1 MKNICEWENC
11 KQSGDFKAPIEKDN
25 SKNYRWLCEEHIK
38 LFNKSWNYFEG
49 MNQNE
54 IENFIK
60 SDITWHRPTQKFG
73 SSDNFF
79 NILWNNALN
88 DKFNF
93 FKQENNINNLNGA
106 KLYEKDKDALRI
118 MELELNASWPIIQ
131 KRFKTLV
138 KKFHPDKNAGN
149 KQFEDKLKKITLAY
163 SHLKIIIESQKLRKM
178 NKIVA
183 HKEIF
188 SILKKEMKNKI
199 HALEIEIK

>member
-11 KQSGDFKAPIEKDN
+11 EQSGDFKAPIEKDN

-38 LFNKSWNYFEG
+38 LFNKNWNYFEG

-93 FKQENNINNLNGA
+93 FKQENNINNLNGT

-131 KRFKTLV
+131 KQFKTLV

-163 SHLKIIIESQKLRKM
+163 SHLKLVMLRK
-178 NKIVA
+178 
-183 HKEIF
+183 
-188 SILKKEMKNKI
+188 
-199 HALEIEIK
+199 

>member
-11 KQSGDFKAPIEKDN
+11 EQSGDFKAPIEKDN

-93 FKQENNINNLNGA
+93 FKQENNINNLNGT

-138 KKFHPDKNAGN
+138 KKFHPDRNAGN
-149 KQFEDKLKKITLAY
+149 KEFENKLKKITLAY
-163 SHLKIIIESQKLRKM
+163 SHLKLIMLRK
-178 NKIVA
+178 
-183 HKEIF
+183 
-188 SILKKEMKNKI
+188 
-199 HALEIEIK
+199 

>member
-11 KQSGDFKAPIEKDN
+11 QQNGDFKAPIEKDN

-38 LFNKSWNYFEG
+38 LFNKSWNYFAG

-93 FKQENNINNLNGA
+93 FKQENNINNLNGT
-106 KLYEKDKDALRI
+106 KLYEKDKDALR
-118 MELELNASWPIIQ
+118 MMGLELNASWPIIQ

-163 SHLKIIIESQKLRKM
+163 SHLKLIMLRK
-178 NKIVA
+178 
-183 HKEIF
+183 
-188 SILKKEMKNKI
+188 
-199 HALEIEIK
+199 

>member
-11 KQSGDFKAPIEKDN
+11 EQSGDFKAPIEKDN

-38 LFNKSWNYFEG
+38 LFNKSWNYFAG

-93 FKQENNINNLNGA
+93 FKQENNINNLNGT

-163 SHLKIIIESQKLRKM
+163 SHLKLIMLRK
-178 NKIVA
+178 
-183 HKEIF
+183 
-188 SILKKEMKNKI
+188 
-199 HALEIEIK
+199 

>member
-1 MKNICEWENC
+1 MKNICEWKSCTKVCN
-11 KQSGDFKAPIEKDN
+11 FKAPIERDN
-25 SKNYRWLCEEHIK
+25 SKNYRLLCEEHIK
-38 LFNKSWNYFEG
+38 FFNKSWNYFEG

-93 FKQENNINNLNGA
+93 FKQENNINNLNGT

-163 SHLKIIIESQKLRKM
+163 SHLKLIMLRK
-178 NKIVA
+178 
-183 HKEIF
+183 
-188 SILKKEMKNKI
+188 
-199 HALEIEIK
+199 